1 MKVNVTQV
9 LANFDGT
16 ALLRPVDGD
25 QIAHAAVTARDAL
38 LTGDVDAARIAL
50 NGMTEVKPLTL
61 RQVACQALMAI
72 GKGDEGLPGDRKI
85 ALFSL
90 AKRIHEQDEPD
101 IGEAEATL
109 LKDRI
114 NTFFGPAVVAPTWC
128 ILNGVIDK
136 VKAG

>member
-9 LANFDGT
+9 LANFDGK

-38 LTGDVDAARIAL
+38 LTGDVDAAKIAL
-50 NGMTEVKPLTL
+50 NGMAKPEPLTL
-61 RQVACQALMAI
+61 RHVACQALMTI
-72 GKGDEGLPGDRKI
+72 GKADDAMPGDKKI

-90 AKRIHEQDEPD
+90 AKRMYEQDEPD
-101 IGEAEATL
+101 IGESEATL

-114 NTFFGPAVVAPTWC
+114 NMFFGPAVVAPAWC